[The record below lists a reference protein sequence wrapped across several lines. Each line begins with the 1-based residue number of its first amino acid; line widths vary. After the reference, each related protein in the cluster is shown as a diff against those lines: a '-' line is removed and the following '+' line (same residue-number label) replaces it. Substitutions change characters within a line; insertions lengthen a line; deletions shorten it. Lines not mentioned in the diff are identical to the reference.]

1 MVQLVQVF
9 GPYVQQWID
18 SSQDALCH
26 RCKVLEANTFA
37 AAVNPDMMQEE
48 GAHVCH
54 RSVISVACPAC
65 MLTWVPAHSIIK
77 ITLHI

>member
-1 MVQLVQVF
+1 MPAQVF

-37 AAVNPDMMQEE
+37 AAVNPDLQQADG
-48 GAHVCH
+48 GAPSSDMRCH
-54 RSVISVACPAC
+54 AELSDN
-65 MLTWVPAHSIIK
+65 ML
-77 ITLHI
+77 

>member
-1 MVQLVQVF
+1 MQFAKLAEHSLCWILYLQVF

-37 AAVNPDMMQEE
+37 TAVNPDMVMEE
-48 GAHVCH
+48 GT
-54 RSVISVACPAC
+54 S
-65 MLTWVPAHSIIK
+65 MGL
-77 ITLHI
+77 L